1 MAVGS
6 TSSPNSSAASPPARS
21 GMVALTGGGWIPI
34 GFILWG
40 LIAGTA
46 SSIWV
51 AVSPQLL
58 LSHPLQTG
66 VIALVHAWLPGFLL
80 SICFG
85 AVYQLMPV
93 VLGTDLAVRSGWL
106 WGHLAIHAIGSLT
119 LVAGFGHGD
128 YPLAAAGGLLI
139 SIGVL
144 VFMLTCETTFARS
157 DRRDAVAWTFLLAGY
172 WLMATVVFGTL
183 LALNKRWNLIP
194 LPATQLLSVHAH
206 MGLIGFFLTLL
217 QGSTFQLVPMF
228 TMGQLRKPG
237 SIRNGLVFSQAGLI
251 CLGPGIAWG
260 FRPLLMAGLLFMALA
275 IAYSGHAFAATLR
288 SRKRRRLEPGIKSFA
303 WGMLALAAS
312 TLLGAYAIYSGS
324 DLASD
329 PKIARLY
336 ITVGVAL
343 ALSLAILGM
352 LCKILPFLIWMKA
365 YGGKIGKQKVP
376 LATEL
381 SSRRLE
387 LSWLL
392 LHTAGIMVCVI
403 SILWENTLLA
413 AIGTLLFA
421 TGSVSYFSNATRIV
435 LHLINPRKP

>member
-1 MAVGS
+1 
-6 TSSPNSSAASPPARS
+6 
-21 GMVALTGGGWIPI
+21 MVALTGGGWIPL
-34 GFILWG
+34 GFIYWG

-58 LSHPLQTG
+58 LSHPLQPG

-106 WGHLAIHAIGSLT
+106 WGHLCIHVFGTLI
-119 LVAGFGHGD
+119 LVAGFAHGD
-128 YPLAAAGGLLI
+128 YPLAAAGGLFI

-183 LALNKRWNLIP
+183 LALNKRWSLIP

-228 TMGQLRKPG
+228 TMGQLRNPG
-237 SIRNGLVFSQAGLI
+237 SIRNGLIFSQAGLL

-260 FRPLLMAGLLFMALA
+260 FKPVLMAGLLFMTLA
-275 IAYSGHAFAATLR
+275 MIFSGHAFSATLR
-288 SRKRRRLEPGIKSFA
+288 SRKRKRLEPGIKSFA
-303 WGMLALAAS
+303 WGMMALAAA
-312 TLLGAYAIYSGS
+312 TLLGTYAIHSGS

-343 ALSLAILGM
+343 ALSLSILGM

-387 LSWLL
+387 MSWLM
-392 LHTAGIMVCVI
+392 LHTSGIMVCLSAV
-403 SILWENTLLA
+403 LWENILLA
-413 AIGTLLFA
+413 VVGTLLFA
-421 TGSVSYFSNATRIV
+421 TGSVCFFSNATRIV
-435 LHLINPRKP
+435 LHLIYPRKP